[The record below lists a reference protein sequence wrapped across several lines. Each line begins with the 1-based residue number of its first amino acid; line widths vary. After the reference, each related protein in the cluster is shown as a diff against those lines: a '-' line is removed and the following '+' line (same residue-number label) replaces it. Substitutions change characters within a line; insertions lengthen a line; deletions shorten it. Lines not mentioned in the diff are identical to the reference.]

1 VAELSPYALRLA
13 LYLVLMLLFGR
24 LLFVRP
30 GLPRGIS
37 LALAVVALILVVTD
51 AASRLSGVLGISPF
65 DIDGETARWF
75 LTGTPVGE
83 AGLLRILALLAMLPL
98 LAVKRPVQGL
108 RRLALLAFSA
118 ATLASLAWNGHA
130 AAGDGLAGRLR
141 LATGIV
147 HLLAAGDWVGAI
159 AALLQLA
166 LRRQGLRLR
175 ERTYELWQ
183 DAHSF
188 AVPGTI
194 IVALLAMTGTYTY
207 VDRNGVDGLHLAGSG
222 EYQLVILDVMLPGL
236 DGWNVLSRLREAGWQ
251 VPVLFLTAR
260 SSIADRVQG
269 LELGADDYLAK
280 PFAFAELLARVR
292 TLLRRG
298 QALPQAER
306 IVIADLVVDTLRRRV
321 ERGGQ
326 RIPLS
331 QKEYTL
337 LELLARRRGEVL
349 PRSLIASQVWDMNFD
364 SDTNV
369 IDVAIRRL
377 RAKIDDDFDAKLI
390 VTVRG
395 MGYVLEAPDDGTV
408 SNG

>member
-1 VAELSPYALRLA
+1 MAELSPYALRLA

-147 HLLAAGDWVGAI
+147 HLLAAGAWVGAI

-166 LRRQGLRLR
+166 LRRQDLRLR

-183 DAHSF
+183 AAHSF

-207 VDRNGVDGLHLAGSG
+207 VDLGGSIQTLTGAAHGRWLLLKLALVSGMLGLAGLHRWRLVPALASSIRG
-222 EYQLVILDVMLPGL
+222 
-236 DGWNVLSRLREAGWQ
+236 GWQ
-251 VPVLFLTAR
+251 PR
-260 SSIADRVQG
+260 
-269 LELGADDYLAK
+269 
-280 PFAFAELLARVR
+280 
-292 TLLRRG
+292 
-298 QALPQAER
+298 
-306 IVIADLVVDTLRRRV
+306 
-321 ERGGQ
+321 
-326 RIPLS
+326 PL
-331 QKEYTL
+331 
-337 LELLARRRGEVL
+337 
-349 PRSLIASQVWDMNFD
+349 RSLRHSLACESVLA
-364 SDTNV
+364 V
-369 IDVAIRRL
+369 LVLACVAVL
-377 RAKIDDDFDAKLI
+377 
-390 VTVRG
+390 G
-395 MGYVLEAPDDGTV
+395 MLDPLA
-408 SNG
+408 

>member
-1 VAELSPYALRLA
+1 MAELSPYALRLA

-51 AASRLSGVLGISPF
+51 AASRLCGVLGISPF

-147 HLLAAGDWVGAI
+147 HLLAAGAWVGAI

-183 DAHSF
+183 AAHSF

-207 VDRNGVDGLHLAGSG
+207 VDLGGSIQTLTGAAHGRWLLLKLALVGGMLGLAALHRWRLVPALASSIRG
-222 EYQLVILDVMLPGL
+222 
-236 DGWNVLSRLREAGWQ
+236 GWQ
-251 VPVLFLTAR
+251 PR
-260 SSIADRVQG
+260 
-269 LELGADDYLAK
+269 
-280 PFAFAELLARVR
+280 
-292 TLLRRG
+292 
-298 QALPQAER
+298 
-306 IVIADLVVDTLRRRV
+306 
-321 ERGGQ
+321 
-326 RIPLS
+326 PL
-331 QKEYTL
+331 
-337 LELLARRRGEVL
+337 
-349 PRSLIASQVWDMNFD
+349 RSLRHSLACESVLA
-364 SDTNV
+364 V
-369 IDVAIRRL
+369 LVLVCVA
-377 RAKIDDDFDAKLI
+377 
-390 VTVRG
+390 
-395 MGYVLEAPDDGTV
+395 VLGTLDPLA
-408 SNG
+408 

>member
-1 VAELSPYALRLA
+1 MAELSPYALRLA

-147 HLLAAGDWVGAI
+147 HLLAAGAWVGAI

-166 LRRQGLRLR
+166 LRRQSLRLR

-183 DAHSF
+183 AAHSF

-207 VDRNGVDGLHLAGSG
+207 VDLGGSIQTLTGAAHGRWLLLKLALVGGMLGLAALHRWRLVPALAVSIRG
-222 EYQLVILDVMLPGL
+222 
-236 DGWNVLSRLREAGWQ
+236 GWQ
-251 VPVLFLTAR
+251 PR
-260 SSIADRVQG
+260 
-269 LELGADDYLAK
+269 
-280 PFAFAELLARVR
+280 
-292 TLLRRG
+292 
-298 QALPQAER
+298 
-306 IVIADLVVDTLRRRV
+306 
-321 ERGGQ
+321 
-326 RIPLS
+326 PL
-331 QKEYTL
+331 
-337 LELLARRRGEVL
+337 
-349 PRSLIASQVWDMNFD
+349 RSLRHSLACESVLALL
-364 SDTNV
+364 V
-369 IDVAIRRL
+369 LACVA
-377 RAKIDDDFDAKLI
+377 
-390 VTVRG
+390 
-395 MGYVLEAPDDGTV
+395 VLGTLDPLA
-408 SNG
+408 

>member
-1 VAELSPYALRLA
+1 MRLA

-51 AASRLSGVLGISPF
+51 AASRLSSVLGISPV

-147 HLLAAGDWVGAI
+147 HLLAAGAWVGAI
-159 AALLQLA
+159 AAILQLA

-183 DAHSF
+183 AAHSF

-194 IVALLAMTGTYTY
+194 IVAALAMTGTYTY
-207 VDRNGVDGLHLAGSG
+207 IDLGGSVQTLTGTAHGRWLLLKLALVGGMLGLAALHRWRLVPALAVSIHG
-222 EYQLVILDVMLPGL
+222 
-236 DGWNVLSRLREAGWQ
+236 GWQ
-251 VPVLFLTAR
+251 PR
-260 SSIADRVQG
+260 
-269 LELGADDYLAK
+269 
-280 PFAFAELLARVR
+280 
-292 TLLRRG
+292 
-298 QALPQAER
+298 
-306 IVIADLVVDTLRRRV
+306 
-321 ERGGQ
+321 
-326 RIPLS
+326 PL
-331 QKEYTL
+331 
-337 LELLARRRGEVL
+337 
-349 PRSLIASQVWDMNFD
+349 RSLRHSLACESMLAVL
-364 SDTNV
+364 V
-369 IDVAIRRL
+369 LACVA
-377 RAKIDDDFDAKLI
+377 
-390 VTVRG
+390 
-395 MGYVLEAPDDGTV
+395 VLGTLDPLA
-408 SNG
+408 

>member
-1 VAELSPYALRLA
+1 MAELSPYALRLA

-83 AGLLRILALLAMLPL
+83 AGLLRILALLAILPL

-147 HLLAAGDWVGAI
+147 HLLAAGAWVGAI

-166 LRRQGLRLR
+166 LRRQSLRLR

-183 DAHSF
+183 AAHSF

-207 VDRNGVDGLHLAGSG
+207 VDLGGSIQTLTGAAHGRWLLLKLALVGGMLGLAALHRWRLVPALASSIRG
-222 EYQLVILDVMLPGL
+222 
-236 DGWNVLSRLREAGWQ
+236 GWQ
-251 VPVLFLTAR
+251 PR
-260 SSIADRVQG
+260 
-269 LELGADDYLAK
+269 
-280 PFAFAELLARVR
+280 
-292 TLLRRG
+292 
-298 QALPQAER
+298 
-306 IVIADLVVDTLRRRV
+306 
-321 ERGGQ
+321 
-326 RIPLS
+326 PL
-331 QKEYTL
+331 
-337 LELLARRRGEVL
+337 
-349 PRSLIASQVWDMNFD
+349 RSLRHSLACESVLALL
-364 SDTNV
+364 V
-369 IDVAIRRL
+369 LACVA
-377 RAKIDDDFDAKLI
+377 
-390 VTVRG
+390 
-395 MGYVLEAPDDGTV
+395 VLGTLDPLA
-408 SNG
+408 

>member
-1 VAELSPYALRLA
+1 MAELSPYALRLA

-147 HLLAAGDWVGAI
+147 HLLAAGAWVGAI

-166 LRRQGLRLR
+166 LRRQSLRLR

-183 DAHSF
+183 AAHSF

-207 VDRNGVDGLHLAGSG
+207 VDLGGSIQTLTGAAHGRWLLLKLALVGGMLGLAALHRWRLVPALASS
-222 EYQLVILDVMLPGL
+222 I
-236 DGWNVLSRLREAGWQ
+236 RRGWQ
-251 VPVLFLTAR
+251 PR
-260 SSIADRVQG
+260 
-269 LELGADDYLAK
+269 
-280 PFAFAELLARVR
+280 
-292 TLLRRG
+292 
-298 QALPQAER
+298 
-306 IVIADLVVDTLRRRV
+306 
-321 ERGGQ
+321 
-326 RIPLS
+326 PL
-331 QKEYTL
+331 
-337 LELLARRRGEVL
+337 
-349 PRSLIASQVWDMNFD
+349 RSLRHSLACESVLA
-364 SDTNV
+364 V
-369 IDVAIRRL
+369 LVLACVAVL
-377 RAKIDDDFDAKLI
+377 
-390 VTVRG
+390 G
-395 MGYVLEAPDDGTV
+395 MLDPLA
-408 SNG
+408 

>member
-147 HLLAAGDWVGAI
+147 HLLAAGAWVGAI

-183 DAHSF
+183 AAHSF

-207 VDRNGVDGLHLAGSG
+207 VDLGGSIQTLTGAAHGRWLLLKLALVGGMLGLAALH
-222 EYQLVILDVMLPGL
+222 
-236 DGWNVLSRLREAGWQ
+236 RLRLVPALASSIRGGWQ
-251 VPVLFLTAR
+251 
-260 SSIADRVQG
+260 
-269 LELGADDYLAK
+269 
-280 PFAFAELLARVR
+280 
-292 TLLRRG
+292 LR
-298 QALPQAER
+298 
-306 IVIADLVVDTLRRRV
+306 
-321 ERGGQ
+321 
-326 RIPLS
+326 PL
-331 QKEYTL
+331 
-337 LELLARRRGEVL
+337 
-349 PRSLIASQVWDMNFD
+349 RSLRHSLACESVLA
-364 SDTNV
+364 V
-369 IDVAIRRL
+369 LVLACVA
-377 RAKIDDDFDAKLI
+377 
-390 VTVRG
+390 
-395 MGYVLEAPDDGTV
+395 VLGTLDPLA
-408 SNG
+408 

>member
-1 VAELSPYALRLA
+1 MAGLSPYALRLA

-51 AASRLSGVLGISPF
+51 AASRLSSVLGISPV

-147 HLLAAGDWVGAI
+147 HLLAAGAWVGAI
-159 AALLQLA
+159 AAILQLA

-183 DAHSF
+183 AAHSF

-194 IVALLAMTGTYTY
+194 IVAALAMTGTYTY
-207 VDRNGVDGLHLAGSG
+207 IDLGGSVQTLTGTAHGRWLLLKLALVGGMLGLAALHRWRLVPALAVSIHG
-222 EYQLVILDVMLPGL
+222 
-236 DGWNVLSRLREAGWQ
+236 GWQ
-251 VPVLFLTAR
+251 PR
-260 SSIADRVQG
+260 
-269 LELGADDYLAK
+269 
-280 PFAFAELLARVR
+280 
-292 TLLRRG
+292 
-298 QALPQAER
+298 
-306 IVIADLVVDTLRRRV
+306 
-321 ERGGQ
+321 
-326 RIPLS
+326 PL
-331 QKEYTL
+331 
-337 LELLARRRGEVL
+337 
-349 PRSLIASQVWDMNFD
+349 RSLRHSLACESVLA
-364 SDTNV
+364 V
-369 IDVAIRRL
+369 LVLACVA
-377 RAKIDDDFDAKLI
+377 
-390 VTVRG
+390 
-395 MGYVLEAPDDGTV
+395 VLGTLDPLA
-408 SNG
+408 